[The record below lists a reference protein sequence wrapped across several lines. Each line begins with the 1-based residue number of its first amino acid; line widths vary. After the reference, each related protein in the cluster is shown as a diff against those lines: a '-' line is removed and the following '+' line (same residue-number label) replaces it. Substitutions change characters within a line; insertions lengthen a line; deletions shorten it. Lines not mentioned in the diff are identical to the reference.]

1 MKKYIFGLIIML
13 LLVSACE
20 ISSKGRFDLFNEE
33 KQVVELT
40 QLENGQQKQ
49 VEIPF
54 DEVNP
59 MQLVLVVGE
68 NNEAGMV
75 VADGNTYVI
84 E

>member
-13 LLVSACE
+13 FLVSACE

>member
-49 VEIPF
+49 VDIPF